1 MERKI
6 MEVLMKM
13 QTMLSD
19 HELSE
24 LKDVMDMVF
33 SGCTLIESTKLQVI
47 NGNWNDDLGHFLIS
61 KTLEGKSIETVKYYK
76 YELNRLLS
84 YINKDVSNILPNDI
98 SMYLC
103 MYKRIRKVSNQT
115 LKNVRTV
122 YSSFFSWLCNQNR
135 ICTNP
140 MSLVEDI
147 KVEKTIKKPFTD
159 EERERMFRACTNLR
173 DKVLLEFLYSTAVRV
188 SELAR
193 LNVED
198 VKTGTKELIVYGKGA
213 KERHVY
219 LNDRANMYLKEYLE
233 SRDDN
238 NHALFVSIISP
249 HNRMTKSGIED
260 AIRRIGRRAG
270 VKNAHPH
277 RFRRTAATN
286 ALNRGMN
293 VQEVAELLGHTK
305 LETTM
310 RYCTVNQESVKYH
323 HTKFLSA

>member
-6 MEVLMKM
+6 REVLMKM

-24 LKDVMDMVF
+24 LKDVMNMVF
-33 SGCTLIESTKLQVI
+33 SGCTLTESTKLQVI
-47 NGNWNDDLGHFLIS
+47 NGNWNDDLGHFLMS

-147 KVEKTIKKPFTD
+147 KVEKTIKKPF
-159 EERERMFRACTNLR
+159 
-173 DKVLLEFLYSTAVRV
+173 
-188 SELAR
+188 
-193 LNVED
+193 
-198 VKTGTKELIVYGKGA
+198 
-213 KERHVY
+213 
-219 LNDRANMYLKEYLE
+219 
-233 SRDDN
+233 
-238 NHALFVSIISP
+238 
-249 HNRMTKSGIED
+249 
-260 AIRRIGRRAG
+260 
-270 VKNAHPH
+270 H
-277 RFRRTAATN
+277 R
-286 ALNRGMN
+286 
-293 VQEVAELLGHTK
+293 
-305 LETTM
+305 
-310 RYCTVNQESVKYH
+310 
-323 HTKFLSA
+323 